1 MVDTW
6 KEVAFKE
13 PSKLL
18 ILLHG
23 RKVLKRLGLT
33 ALQVSAMR
41 YLLCSPVISAQWR
54 KP

>member
-6 KEVAFKE
+6 KEVAFKDE
-13 PSKLL
+13 
-18 ILLHG
+18 
-23 RKVLKRLGLT
+23 
-33 ALQVSAMR
+33 VSAMR